1 MSVVLPQVMRM
12 VKYCRECGE
21 LPTSGHR
28 EGDKET
34 DLPSVTVSD
43 RAMQDVEAPQEK
55 DKKVY
60 LRLW

>member
-1 MSVVLPQVMRM
+1 MRM

-43 RAMQDVEAPQEK
+43 RAVQDVEAPQEK